1 LASKQ
6 SERELID
13 KCLKNDARS
22 QERFYRR
29 FASKMYGVC
38 LRFAKNKMEA
48 EDILQ
53 DGFIKVF
60 LNLKNYRH
68 EGSLEGWIR
77 RTMINTAINQYKK
90 NIKAMRELDI
100 QTLEIRDGKIEDVL
114 DQMSAQEILDYIQ
127 DLPPGY
133 RIVFNLNVIEGY
145 THKKIGEMLNISE
158 NTSKS
163 QLFRAKRA
171 LQKKIISKRNP
182 DL

>member
-1 LASKQ
+1 
-6 SERELID
+6 
-13 KCLKNDARS
+13 
-22 QERFYRR
+22 
-29 FASKMYGVC
+29 
-38 LRFAKNKMEA
+38 MEA

-53 DGFIKVF
+53 EGFIKVF

-90 NIKAMRELDI
+90 NLRAMRELDI
-100 QTLEIRDGKIEDVL
+100 QELEIQDGKVEDVL
-114 DQMSAQEILDYIQ
+114 DKMSAEEILGYVQ

-145 THKKIGEMLNISE
+145 THKKIGEILNISE

-163 QLFRAKRA
+163 QLFRAKNA
-171 LQKKIISKRNP
+171 LKRKIISQQNP
-182 DL
+182 GL

>member
-1 LASKQ
+1 
-6 SERELID
+6 
-13 KCLKNDARS
+13 
-22 QERFYRR
+22 
-29 FASKMYGVC
+29 MYGVC
-38 LRFAKNKMEA
+38 LRFAKNRMEA

-53 DGFIKVF
+53 EGFIKVF

-90 NIKAMRELDI
+90 NIRAMKELDI
-100 QTLEIRDGKIEDVL
+100 QEMEIRDEKVEDVL
-114 DQMSAQEILDYIQ
+114 DQMAAQEIIGYVQ

-163 QLFRAKRA
+163 QLFRAKNA
-171 LQKKIISKRNP
+171 LKRKIISQRNP
-182 DL
+182 GL

>member
-1 LASKQ
+1 
-6 SERELID
+6 
-13 KCLKNDARS
+13 
-22 QERFYRR
+22 
-29 FASKMYGVC
+29 
-38 LRFAKNKMEA
+38 MEA

-53 DGFIKVF
+53 EGFIKVF

-90 NIKAMRELDI
+90 NIRAMKELDI
-100 QTLEIRDGKIEDVL
+100 QEMEIRDEKVEDVL
-114 DQMSAQEILDYIQ
+114 DQMAAQEIIGYVQ

-163 QLFRAKRA
+163 QLFRAKNA
-171 LQKKIISKRNP
+171 LKRKIISQRNP
-182 DL
+182 GL

>member
-1 LASKQ
+1 
-6 SERELID
+6 
-13 KCLKNDARS
+13 
-22 QERFYRR
+22 
-29 FASKMYGVC
+29 
-38 LRFAKNKMEA
+38 MEA

-53 DGFIKVF
+53 EGFIKVF

-90 NIKAMRELDI
+90 NIRSMKELDI
-100 QTLEIRDGKIEDVL
+100 QGMEIQDGKVEDVL
-114 DQMSAQEILDYIQ
+114 DQMSAQEIIGYVQ

-145 THKKIGEMLNISE
+145 THKKIGEILNISE

-163 QLFRAKRA
+163 QLFRAKNA
-171 LQKKIISKRNP
+171 LKRKIISQRNP
-182 DL
+182 GL